1 MKNENWILHI
11 SIELMR
17 KIIFSS
23 SSDNLNSIIYR
34 SLFFILSNQILSP
47 RSSFVNLIYEVISS
61 WLFSFVSLIFFFFFL
76 LFFFPFCNNFI
87 AQLIFVNFCL
97 RRNFCSIVHFSL
109 GYRSLGKKERGRTPF
124 SFALSWRSR
133 GMHPVEKETIV
144 LCCDKICTSL
154 SIVRHHSFPW
164 NTLFARTFASSL
176 RIHMCVPFA
185 SVCRMFLVNGI
196 KCNSWIIW

>member
-61 WLFSFVSLIFFFFFL
+61 WLFSFVSLIFFFFFSFFSFF
-76 LFFFPFCNNFI
+76 LFAITLSLNWYSW
-87 AQLIFVNFCL
+87 IFVYDGIFVPS
-97 RRNFCSIVHFSL
+97 SIFPL
-109 GYRSLGKKERGRTPF
+109 DIGPL
-124 SFALSWRSR
+124 
-133 GMHPVEKETIV
+133 EKRKG
-144 LCCDKICTSL
+144 D
-154 SIVRHHSFPW
+154 VRHF
-164 NTLFARTFASSL
+164 LSL
-176 RIHMCVPFA
+176 YRGDLEECI
-185 SVCRMFLVNGI
+185 R
-196 KCNSWIIW
+196 